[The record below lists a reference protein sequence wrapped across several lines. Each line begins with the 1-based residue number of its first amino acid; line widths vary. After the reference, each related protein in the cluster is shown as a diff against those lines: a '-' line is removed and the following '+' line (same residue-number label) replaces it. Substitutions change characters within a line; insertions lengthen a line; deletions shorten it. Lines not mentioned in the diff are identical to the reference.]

1 MYATLGENF
10 TLTCSMVNSMDGS
23 VKAVRFFRDESL
35 TVAIGFNTNNIC
47 EKQSANPNY
56 TYECISEYIFTLTI
70 PAEKMTEAEQSSE
83 WRCGHIFNSSN
94 KSPAVILQIASK
106 YNIYYS
112 IHIVMNSVLIGPL
125 NWKRK
130 SSSSHL

>member
-10 TLTCSMVNSMDGS
+10 TLTCSMVNSMDGDD
-23 VKAVRFFRDESL
+23 KAVRFFRDDRL
-35 TVAIGFNTNNIC
+35 TVAIGFNNNMC
-47 EKQSANPNY
+47 ATQSANPNY

-83 WRCGHIFNSSN
+83 WRCGHILISSK

-112 IHIVMNSVLIGPL
+112 IRIVMNSVLIGPL